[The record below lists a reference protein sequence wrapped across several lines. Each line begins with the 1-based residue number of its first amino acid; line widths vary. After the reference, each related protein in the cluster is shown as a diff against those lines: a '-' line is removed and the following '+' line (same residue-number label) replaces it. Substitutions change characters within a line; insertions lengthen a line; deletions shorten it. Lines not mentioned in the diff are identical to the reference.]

1 MNQYLVVLSIGPVQ
15 SMIAAARRS
24 RDLWSGSWL
33 LSELAKSCA
42 KSLNEQGA
50 NLIFPYVDNAS
61 LLQMNSDFSVGNKL
75 QVVIGANNTDELIR
89 IINQAKKA
97 TQARFLYEA
106 DAAIKQL
113 DHAKDDIRQEV
124 WDTQKTNYLEIQAA
138 WAKIDTS
145 DHDGYKQAIQKASG
159 ALAARKA
166 TRDFVP
172 AATDPYDMTRMLPK
186 SSLDG
191 AYETILNKP
200 HNKLKT
206 KTRTKLSLSD
216 SEQLDCLGTIKR
228 LGFADTV
235 EQFTP
240 FTRVTAHAWIDRLT
254 DDELRDIN
262 TAYAKLV
269 KHGVATNVKGN
280 KGDDNQSIYHKLPFD
295 AQMLYPSRIDAEI
308 LQIERAIDIEGDPD
322 LLQAREALKDLRDST
337 LKNVWQRIGQPY
349 SYGVMLLADGDRM
362 GELLDKATSLDE
374 HQKITK
380 ALSDFAESV
389 ADTMRIYN
397 GHCIYAGGD
406 DVLGFV
412 PLDQAYDCSKRLSD
426 DFNNRLLDVS
436 ASLGVDKSPTL
447 SVGLAVCHI
456 MTPMSVIRDLAN
468 QAEKYAKGD
477 HIKDDISKR
486 RNALSLLLSVRSGT
500 DIQVRY
506 QWDDRPSLE
515 TFQQWIKMYVDKA
528 IPSRVAYDIRD
539 IHLRTDLIARH
550 EPELRKGIRSAE
562 LKRMLEQARTATGEK
577 IATETIEQLQERG
590 TAIGLD
596 KLADELI
603 VARWFAA
610 KTQQE
615 LGKE

>member
-1 MNQYLVVLSIGPVQ
+1 MNQYLVMLSIGPVQ

-42 KSLNEQGA
+42 KSLKQQNA
-50 NLIFPYVDNAS
+50 TLIFPYVDDA
-61 LLQMNSDFSVGNKL
+61 LLLEMNSNFSVGNKL
-75 QVVIGANNTDELIR
+75 QVVIEANTTDELVQ

-97 TQARFLYEA
+97 TQARFLYET
-106 DAAIKQL
+106 DAAMKLL
-113 DHAKDDIRQEV
+113 DHATDDIRQEV
-124 WDTQKTNYLEIQAA
+124 WNAQKDNYLEIQAA

-145 DHDGYKQAIQKASG
+145 ENDGYKHAIQKASS

-166 TRDFVP
+166 TRDFSP
-172 AATDPYDMTRMLPK
+172 AAIDPYDTTRMLPK

-200 HNKLKT
+200 HNKLKAR
-206 KTRTKLSLSD
+206 TRTKLSLSD
-216 SEQLDCLGTIKR
+216 SEQLDCLGAIKR
-228 LGFADTV
+228 LGFDDKA

-240 FTRVTAHAWIDRLT
+240 FTRVTAHAWIK
-254 DDELRDIN
+254 
-262 TAYAKLV
+262 KLV
-269 KHGVATNVKGN
+269 DDGVNLDSIKSIYEELIKLNVATRVRGN
-280 KGDDNQSIYHKLPFD
+280 KGIYKNFAYD
-295 AQMLYPSRIDAEI
+295 AQFLYQYRLDAEI
-308 LQIERAIDIEGDPD
+308 QKWKQVDDAIGDQLK
-322 LLQAREALKDLRDST
+322 LLKQQLLPIWKTYGE
-337 LKNVWQRIGQPY
+337 PY

-362 GELLDKATSLDE
+362 GELLDKATSLQE

-389 ADTMRIYN
+389 SDTMRTYH

-426 DFNNRLLDVS
+426 DFKERLLDIS
-436 ASLGVDKSPTL
+436 KSLGVDKSPTL

-456 MTPMSVIRDLAN
+456 TTPMSVIRDLAN
-468 QAEKYAKGD
+468 QAEKHAKGD

-486 RNALSLLLSVRSGT
+486 RNALSLLLSVRSGN
-500 DIQVRY
+500 DVHVRY
-506 QWDDRPSLE
+506 QWDDTASLE
-515 TFQQWIKMYVDKA
+515 AFQKWIKMYVNKD
-528 IPSRVAYDIRD
+528 IPSRVAYDIRE
-539 IHLRTDLIARH
+539 IHLRTYLIASDKNQNT
-550 EPELRKGIRSAE
+550 LRQGIRAAE
-562 LKRMLEQARTATGEK
+562 LKRMLKQARTAKGNA
-577 IATETIEQLQERG
+577 IDAETIQQLKYRG
-590 TAIGLD
+590 VDIGFD

>member
-1 MNQYLVVLSIGPVQ
+1 MNQYLVMLSIGPVQ

-42 KSLNEQGA
+42 KSLKEQGA

-75 QVVIGANNTDELIR
+75 QVIIEANNTDELIQ

-97 TQARFLYEA
+97 TQARFLHEV
-106 DAAIKQL
+106 DASFTQL
-113 DHAKDDIRQEV
+113 SHATDDIRQDV
-124 WDTQKTNYLEIQAA
+124 WNAQKNNYLEIQSA

-145 DHDGYKQAIQKASG
+145 KNDGYKHAIQKASS

-166 TRDFVP
+166 TRDFSP
-172 AATDPYDMTRMLPK
+172 AATDPYDATRMLPK

-206 KTRTKLSLSD
+206 KTQTKLSLSD
-216 SEQLDCLGTIKR
+216 SEQLDCLGAIKR
-228 LGFADTV
+228 LGFDDKA

-240 FTRVTAHAWIDRLT
+240 FTRVTAHAWIEQLVADG
-254 DDELRDIN
+254 IN
-262 TAYAKLV
+262 LDPIKSIYDALIQLE
-269 KHGVATNVKGN
+269 VATRVRGN
-280 KGDDNQSIYHKLPFD
+280 KGIYADFAYD
-295 AQMLYPSRIDAEI
+295 SQFLYPYRLDA
-308 LQIERAIDIEGDPD
+308 AIKEWNQVDDAIGDQLK
-322 LLQAREALKDLRDST
+322 LLKQQLLPIWKQYGE
-337 LKNVWQRIGQPY
+337 PY

-389 ADTMRIYN
+389 ADTMRVYS

-412 PLDQAYDCSKRLSD
+412 PLDRAYDCSKRLSD
-426 DFNNRLLDVS
+426 DFRDRLLDVS
-436 ASLGVDKSPTL
+436 KSLGVDQSPTL

-456 MTPMSVIRDLAN
+456 TTPMSVIRDLAN
-468 QAEKYAKGD
+468 QAEKHAKGD

-486 RNALSLLLSVRSGT
+486 RNALSLLLSVRSGN
-500 DIQVRY
+500 DVHVRY
-506 QWDDRPSLE
+506 QWDDKTGLAA
-515 TFQQWIKMYVDKA
+515 FQKWILMYVNKD

-539 IHLRTDLIARH
+539 IHLTTYLIAKDQAD
-550 EPELRKGIRSAE
+550 LRKGILAAE
-562 LKRMLEQARTATGEK
+562 LKRMLTQARTTTGN
-577 IATETIEQLQERG
+577 AVDAETIQQLKYRG
-590 TAIGLD
+590 VDIGLD

>member
-1 MNQYLVVLSIGPVQ
+1 MNQYLVMLSIGPVQ

-42 KSLNEQGA
+42 KSLKEQGA

-75 QVVIGANNTDELIR
+75 QVIIEANNTDELIQ

-97 TQARFLYEA
+97 TQARFLHEV
-106 DAAIKQL
+106 DASFKQL
-113 DHAKDDIRQEV
+113 SHATDDIRQDV
-124 WDTQKTNYLEIQAA
+124 WNAQKNNYLEIQSA

-145 DHDGYKQAIQKASG
+145 KNDGYKHAIQKASS

-166 TRDFVP
+166 TRDFSP
-172 AATDPYDMTRMLPK
+172 AATDPYDATRMLPK

-206 KTRTKLSLSD
+206 KTQTKLSLSD
-216 SEQLDCLGTIKR
+216 SEQLDCLGAIKR
-228 LGFADTV
+228 LGFDDKA

-240 FTRVTAHAWIDRLT
+240 FTRVTAHAWI
-254 DDELRDIN
+254 E
-262 TAYAKLV
+262 KLV
-269 KHGVATNVKGN
+269 ADGINLDPIKSIYDALIQLEVATRVRGN
-280 KGDDNQSIYHKLPFD
+280 KGIYADFAYDSQFLYSYRLDAAIKEWNQVDDAIGDQLELLKQQLLPIWK
-295 AQMLYPSRIDAEI
+295 QYGE
-308 LQIERAIDIEGDPD
+308 
-322 LLQAREALKDLRDST
+322 
-337 LKNVWQRIGQPY
+337 PY

-389 ADTMRIYN
+389 ADTMRVYS

-412 PLDQAYDCSKRLSD
+412 PLDRAYDCSKRLSD
-426 DFNNRLLDVS
+426 DFRDRLLDVS
-436 ASLGVDKSPTL
+436 KSLGVDQSPTL

-456 MTPMSVIRDLAN
+456 TTPMSVIRDLAN
-468 QAEKYAKGD
+468 QAEKHAKGD

-486 RNALSLLLSVRSGT
+486 RNALSLLLSVRSGN
-500 DIQVRY
+500 DVHVRY
-506 QWDDRPSLE
+506 QWDDKTGLAA
-515 TFQQWIKMYVDKA
+515 FQKWILMYVNKD

-539 IHLRTDLIARH
+539 IHLTTYLIAKDQAD
-550 EPELRKGIRSAE
+550 LRKGILAAE
-562 LKRMLEQARTATGEK
+562 LKRMLTQARTTTGN
-577 IATETIEQLQERG
+577 AVDAETIQQLKYRG
-590 TAIGLD
+590 VDIGLD

>member
-1 MNQYLVVLSIGPVQ
+1 MNQYLVMLSIGPVQ

-42 KSLNEQGA
+42 KSLKEQNA
-50 NLIFPYVDNAS
+50 TLIFPYVENPS
-61 LLQMNSDFSVGNKL
+61 LLDMNSEFSVGNKL
-75 QVVIGANNTDELIR
+75 QVVIAANSTDELIR
-89 IINQAKKA
+89 IINQAKQA

-113 DHAKDDIRQEV
+113 DHAKDDVRQEV
-124 WDTQKTNYLEIQAA
+124 WDAQKTNYLEIQAA

-145 DHDGYKQAIQKASG
+145 NNDGYKHAIQKASS

-166 TRDFVP
+166 TRDFPP
-172 AATDPYDMTRMLPK
+172 AATDPYDATCMLPK

-191 AYETILNKP
+191 AYETILNKS

-206 KTRTKLSLSD
+206 KTRTKLSLVD

-228 LGFADTV
+228 LGFDDTV

-308 LQIERAIDIEGDPD
+308 LQIERAIDIEGDQD

-362 GELLDKATSLDE
+362 GELLDKATSLQE

-389 ADTMRIYN
+389 PDTMRAYS

-412 PLDQAYDCSKRLSD
+412 PLDQAYNCSKRLSD
-426 DFNNRLLDVS
+426 DFKARLLDVS
-436 ASLGVDKSPTL
+436 NDLSVDKSPTL

-456 MTPMSVIRDLAN
+456 MSPMSVIRDLAN
-468 QAEKYAKGD
+468 QAEKHAKGD

-486 RNALSLLLSVRSGT
+486 RNALSLLLSVRSGN
-500 DIQVRY
+500 DVHVRY
-506 QWDDRPSLE
+506 QWDDNTSLE
-515 TFQQWIKMYVDKA
+515 AFQKWIKMYVNKD

-539 IHLRTDLIARH
+539 IHLSTYLIAKDQDD
-550 EPELRKGIRSAE
+550 LRQGIRSAE
-562 LKRMLEQARTATGEK
+562 LKRMLKQARTATGNN
-577 IATETIEQLQERG
+577 IDGETIQQLKYRG
-590 TAIGLD
+590 VDIGLD

>member
-1 MNQYLVVLSIGPVQ
+1 MNQYLVMLSIGPVQ

-42 KSLNEQGA
+42 KSLKEQDA
-50 NLIFPYVDNAS
+50 TLIFPYVENPS
-61 LLQMNSDFSVGNKL
+61 LLDMNSEFSVGNKL
-75 QVVIGANNTDELIR
+75 QVVIEANSTDELIR

-113 DHAKDDIRQEV
+113 DHATDDIRQEV
-124 WDTQKTNYLEIQAA
+124 WDAQKTNYLEIQAA

-145 DHDGYKQAIQKASG
+145 DNDSYKQAIQKASS

-166 TRDFVP
+166 TRDFPP
-172 AATDPYDMTRMLPK
+172 AATDPYDATRMLPK

-216 SEQLDCLGTIKR
+216 SEQLDCLGAIKR
-228 LGFADTV
+228 LGFDDKA

-240 FTRVTAHAWIDRLT
+240 FTRVTAHAWI
-254 DDELRDIN
+254 E
-262 TAYAKLV
+262 KLV
-269 KHGVATNVKGN
+269 ADGINLDPIKSIYNALIQLEVATRVKGN
-280 KGDDNQSIYHKLPFD
+280 KGIYADFAYD
-295 AQMLYPSRIDAEI
+295 AQFLYPYRLDA
-308 LQIERAIDIEGDPD
+308 AIKEWNQVDDAIGDQLK
-322 LLQAREALKDLRDST
+322 LLKQQLLPIWKQYGE
-337 LKNVWQRIGQPY
+337 PY

-362 GELLDKATSLDE
+362 GELLDKAISLDE

-389 ADTMRIYN
+389 ADTMRAYS

-412 PLDQAYDCSKRLSD
+412 PLDRAYDCSKRLSD
-426 DFNNRLLDVS
+426 DFKDRLLDVS
-436 ASLGVDKSPTL
+436 KSLGVDKSPTL

-456 MTPMSVIRDLAN
+456 TTPMSVIRDLAN
-468 QAEKYAKGD
+468 QAEKHAKGD
-477 HIKDDISKR
+477 HIKDDISHR
-486 RNALSLLLSVRSGT
+486 RNALSLLLSVRSGN
-500 DIQVRY
+500 DVHVRY
-506 QWDDRPSLE
+506 QWNDE
-515 TFQQWIKMYVDKA
+515 TGLAAFQKWILMYVNKD

-539 IHLRTDLIARH
+539 IHLTTYLIAKDQAD
-550 EPELRKGIRSAE
+550 LRKGIRAAE
-562 LKRMLEQARTATGEK
+562 LKRMLTQARTTTGNA
-577 IATETIEQLQERG
+577 IDAETIQQLKYRG
-590 TAIGLD
+590 VDIGLD

>member
-1 MNQYLVVLSIGPVQ
+1 MNQYLVMLSIGPVQ

-50 NLIFPYVDNAS
+50 NLVFPYVDNAS

-75 QVVIGANNTDELIR
+75 QVVIEANNTDELVQ

-97 TQARFLYEA
+97 TQARFLHEV
-106 DAAIKQL
+106 DASFKQL
-113 DHAKDDIRQEV
+113 NHAKDDIRQEV

-145 DHDGYKQAIQKASG
+145 DHDGYKQAIQKASN

-172 AATDPYDMTRMLPK
+172 AATNPYDMTRMLPK

-200 HNKLKT
+200 QNKLKPT
-206 KTRTKLSLSD
+206 TRTKLSLSD
-216 SEQLDCLGTIKR
+216 SEQLDCLGAIKR
-228 LGFADTV
+228 LGFDDKA

-240 FTRVTAHAWIDRLT
+240 FTRVTAHAWIEKLVT
-254 DDELRDIN
+254 DGIDLNPIKIIYDELIQ
-262 TAYAKLV
+262 L
-269 KHGVATNVKGN
+269 GVATRVKGN
-280 KGDDNQSIYHKLPFD
+280 KGIYADFAYD
-295 AQMLYPSRIDAEI
+295 AQLLYPYRIDA
-308 LQIERAIDIEGDPD
+308 AIQEWKQVDDAIGDQLK
-322 LLQAREALKDLRDST
+322 LLKQQLLPLWKEH
-337 LKNVWQRIGQPY
+337 GEPY

-362 GELLDKATSLDE
+362 GELLDKATNLVE

-426 DFNNRLLDVS
+426 DFNHRLLDIS
-436 ASLGVDKSPTL
+436 SSLGVDKPPTL

-515 TFQQWIKMYVDKA
+515 TFQQWISMYVNKD

-550 EPELRKGIRSAE
+550 EPKLRQGIRAAE
-562 LKRMLEQARTATGEK
+562 IKRMLDQARTATGEK
-577 IATETIEQLQERG
+577 IATEIIEQLQERG

>member
-1 MNQYLVVLSIGPVQ
+1 MNQYLVMLSIGPVQ

-42 KSLNEQGA
+42 KSLKEQGA
-50 NLIFPYVDNAS
+50 NLIFPYVDNPS

-75 QVVIGANNTDELIR
+75 QVIIEANNTDELIQ

-97 TQARFLYEA
+97 TQARFLHEV
-106 DAAIKQL
+106 DASFKQL
-113 DHAKDDIRQEV
+113 SHATDDIRQDV
-124 WDTQKTNYLEIQAA
+124 WNAQKNNYLEIQSA

-145 DHDGYKQAIQKASG
+145 KNDGYKHAIQKASS

-166 TRDFVP
+166 TRDFSP
-172 AATDPYDMTRMLPK
+172 AATDPYDATRMLPK

-191 AYETILNKP
+191 AYETILNKS
-200 HNKLKT
+200 HSKLRT
-206 KTRTKLSLSD
+206 KTQTKLSLSD
-216 SEQLDCLGTIKR
+216 SEQLDCLGAIKR
-228 LGFADTV
+228 LGFDDKA

-240 FTRVTAHAWIDRLT
+240 FTRVTAHAWI
-254 DDELRDIN
+254 E
-262 TAYAKLV
+262 KLV
-269 KHGVATNVKGN
+269 ADGINLDPIKSIYDALIQLEVATRVRGN
-280 KGDDNQSIYHKLPFD
+280 KGIYAEFAYD
-295 AQMLYPSRIDAEI
+295 SQFLYPYRLDA
-308 LQIERAIDIEGDPD
+308 AIKEWNQVDDAIGDQLK
-322 LLQAREALKDLRDST
+322 LLKQQLLPIWKQYGE
-337 LKNVWQRIGQPY
+337 PY

-389 ADTMRIYN
+389 ADTMRVYS

-412 PLDQAYDCSKRLSD
+412 PLDRAYDCSKRLSD
-426 DFNNRLLDVS
+426 DFRDRLLDVS
-436 ASLGVDKSPTL
+436 KSLGVDQSPTL

-456 MTPMSVIRDLAN
+456 TTPMSVIRDLAN
-468 QAEKYAKGD
+468 QAEKHAKGD

-486 RNALSLLLSVRSGT
+486 RNALSLLLSVRSGN
-500 DIQVRY
+500 DVHVRY
-506 QWDDRPSLE
+506 QWDDKTGLAA
-515 TFQQWIKMYVDKA
+515 FQKWILMYVNKD

-539 IHLRTDLIARH
+539 IHLTTYLIAKDQDD
-550 EPELRKGIRSAE
+550 LRKGIRAAE
-562 LKRMLEQARTATGEK
+562 LKRMLTQARTTTGN
-577 IATETIEQLQERG
+577 AVDAETIQQLKYRG
-590 TAIGLD
+590 VDIGLD

>member
-1 MNQYLVVLSIGPVQ
+1 MNQYLVMLSIGPVQ

-42 KSLNEQGA
+42 KSLKEQGA

-75 QVVIGANNTDELIR
+75 QVIIEANNTDELIQ

-97 TQARFLYEA
+97 TQARFLHEV
-106 DAAIKQL
+106 DASFKHL
-113 DHAKDDIRQEV
+113 NHATDDIRQDV
-124 WDTQKTNYLEIQAA
+124 WNAQKNNYLEIQSA

-145 DHDGYKQAIQKASG
+145 KNDGYKHAIQQASSS
-159 ALAARKA
+159 LAARKA
-166 TRDFVP
+166 TRDFSP
-172 AATDPYDMTRMLPK
+172 AATDPYDATRMLPK

-191 AYETILNKP
+191 AYETILNKS
-200 HNKLKT
+200 HTKLKT
-206 KTRTKLSLSD
+206 KTQTKLSLSD
-216 SEQLDCLGTIKR
+216 SEQLDCLGAIKR
-228 LGFADTV
+228 LGFDDKA

-240 FTRVTAHAWIDRLT
+240 FTRVTAHAWI
-254 DDELRDIN
+254 E
-262 TAYAKLV
+262 KLV
-269 KHGVATNVKGN
+269 ADGINLDPIKSIYNALIQLEVATRVKGN
-280 KGDDNQSIYHKLPFD
+280 KGIYADFAYD
-295 AQMLYPSRIDAEI
+295 AQFLYPYRLDA
-308 LQIERAIDIEGDPD
+308 AIKEWNQVDDAIGDQLK
-322 LLQAREALKDLRDST
+322 LLKQQLLPIWKQYGE
-337 LKNVWQRIGQPY
+337 PY

-362 GELLDKATSLDE
+362 GELLDKAISLDE

-389 ADTMRIYN
+389 ADTMRAYS

-412 PLDQAYDCSKRLSD
+412 PLDRAYDCSKRLSD
-426 DFNNRLLDVS
+426 DFKDRLLDVS
-436 ASLGVDKSPTL
+436 KSLGVDKSPTL

-456 MTPMSVIRDLAN
+456 TTPMSVIRDLAN
-468 QAEKYAKGD
+468 QAEKHAKGD
-477 HIKDDISKR
+477 HIKDDISHR
-486 RNALSLLLSVRSGT
+486 RNALSLLLSVRSGN
-500 DIQVRY
+500 DVHVRY
-506 QWDDRPSLE
+506 QWDDE
-515 TFQQWIKMYVDKA
+515 TGLAAFQKWILMYVNKD

-539 IHLRTDLIARH
+539 IHLTTYLIAKDQAD
-550 EPELRKGIRSAE
+550 LRKGIRAAE
-562 LKRMLEQARTATGEK
+562 LKRMLTQARTTTGNA
-577 IATETIEQLQERG
+577 IDAETIQQLKYRG
-590 TAIGLD
+590 VDIGLD

>member
-1 MNQYLVVLSIGPVQ
+1 MNQYLVMLSIGPVQ

-42 KSLNEQGA
+42 KSLKEQGA
-50 NLIFPYVDNAS
+50 TLIFPYVTDDA
-61 LLQMNSDFSVGNKL
+61 LLNINSDFSVGNKL
-75 QVVIGANNTDELIR
+75 QVIIKAHNTDGVIK
-89 IINQAKKA
+89 IIDNAKQA
-97 TQARFLYEA
+97 TQARFIHEA
-106 DAAIKQL
+106 EASLRQL
-113 DHAKDDIRQEV
+113 NHVADDIRQDIWEA
-124 WDTQKTNYLEIQAA
+124 QKTSYLEIQSA

-145 DHDGYKQAIQKASG
+145 QDNGYKLAIGKAAS

-166 TRDFVP
+166 TRDFCA
-172 AATDPYDMTRMLPK
+172 AATDPYDPTRMLPK

-191 AYETILNKP
+191 AYETVINKS
-200 HNKLKT
+200 HNKLKSQ
-206 KTRTKLSLSD
+206 TRRKLSLSD
-216 SEQLDCLGTIKR
+216 SEQLDCLGVIKR
-228 LGFADTV
+228 LGFDDKV

-240 FTRVTAHAWIDRLT
+240 FTRVTADAWIQEHLCQHENYEQVKGIYN
-254 DDELRDIN
+254 ELVALD
-262 TAYAKLV
+262 
-269 KHGVATNVKGN
+269 VATRVKGN
-280 KGDDNQSIYHKLPFD
+280 KGIYANFAYD
-295 AQMLYPSRIDAEI
+295 AQLLYPYRLDA
-308 LQIERAIDIEGDPD
+308 AIQEWKQVNDAICDQLK
-322 LLQAREALKDLRDST
+322 LLKQQLIPIWRSHGE
-337 LKNVWQRIGQPY
+337 PY

-374 HQKITK
+374 HQQITK

-389 ADTMRIYN
+389 ADTMRRHR

-412 PLDQAYDCSKRLSD
+412 PLDQAYDCSKRLSEG
-426 DFNNRLLDVS
+426 FKNRLSNVS
-436 ASLGVDKSPTL
+436 KSLGVEQPPTL

-486 RNALSLLLSVRSGT
+486 RNALSLLLSVRSGN
-500 DIQVRY
+500 DVQIRY
-506 QWDDRPSLE
+506 QWNDTEGLAN
-515 TFQQWIKMYVDKA
+515 FQVWINMYINKD
-528 IPSRVAYDIRD
+528 IPSRVAYDIRE
-539 IHLRTDLIARH
+539 IHLRTNLIARH
-550 EPELRKGIRSAE
+550 ETDLRKGIRAAE
-562 LKRMLEQARTATGEK
+562 LKRMLTQARTTTGNK
-577 IATETIEQLQERG
+577 IETETIKQLQLRG
-590 TAIGLD
+590 DDIGLD

-610 KTQQE
+610 KTQQD

>member
-1 MNQYLVVLSIGPVQ
+1 MNQYLVMLSIGPVQ

-75 QVVIGANNTDELIR
+75 QVVIEANNTDELVQ

-97 TQARFLYEA
+97 TQARFLHEA
-106 DAAIKQL
+106 EASFKQL
-113 DHAKDDIRQEV
+113 NHAKDDIRQEV
-124 WDTQKTNYLEIQAA
+124 WDTQKTNYLEIQSA
-138 WAKIDTS
+138 WAKINTS
-145 DHDGYKQAIQKASG
+145 DHDGYKQAIQQASS

-200 HNKLKT
+200 QNKLKPT
-206 KTRTKLSLSD
+206 TRNKLSLSD
-216 SEQLDCLGTIKR
+216 SEQLDCLGAIKR
-228 LGFADTV
+228 LGFDDKA

-240 FTRVTAHAWIDRLT
+240 FTRVTAHAWIEKLVT
-254 DDELRDIN
+254 DGIDLNPIKIIYDELIQ
-262 TAYAKLV
+262 L
-269 KHGVATNVKGN
+269 GVATRVKGN
-280 KGDDNQSIYHKLPFD
+280 KGIYADFAYD
-295 AQMLYPSRIDAEI
+295 AQLLYPYRLDA
-308 LQIERAIDIEGDPD
+308 AIQEWKGVDDAIGGQLK
-322 LLQAREALKDLRDST
+322 LLKQQLLPIWKEH
-337 LKNVWQRIGQPY
+337 GEPY

-362 GELLDKATSLDE
+362 GELLDKATTIKE

-412 PLDQAYDCSKRLSD
+412 PLDQAYNCSKRLSD

-436 ASLGVDKSPTL
+436 ASLGVDKFPTL

-539 IHLRTDLIARH
+539 IHLRTDLIAKH
-550 EPELRKGIRSAE
+550 EPKLRQGIRSAE
-562 LKRMLEQARTATGEK
+562 LKRMLEQARTATGEA
-577 IATETIEQLQERG
+577 IALETIEQLQERG

>member
-1 MNQYLVVLSIGPVQ
+1 MNQYLVMLSIGPVQ

-42 KSLNEQGA
+42 KSLKEQGA

-75 QVVIGANNTDELIR
+75 QVIIEANNTDELIQ

-97 TQARFLYEA
+97 TEARFLHEV
-106 DAAIKQL
+106 DASFKQL
-113 DHAKDDIRQEV
+113 NHATDDIRQDV
-124 WDTQKTNYLEIQAA
+124 WNAQKNNYLEIQSA

-145 DHDGYKQAIQKASG
+145 KNDGYKHAIQQASSS
-159 ALAARKA
+159 LAARKA
-166 TRDFVP
+166 TRDFSP
-172 AATDPYDMTRMLPK
+172 AATDPYDATRMLPK

-191 AYETILNKP
+191 AYETILNKS
-200 HNKLKT
+200 HTKLKT
-206 KTRTKLSLSD
+206 KTQTKLSLSD
-216 SEQLDCLGTIKR
+216 SEQLDCLGAIKR
-228 LGFADTV
+228 LGFDDKA

-240 FTRVTAHAWIDRLT
+240 FTRVTAHAWI
-254 DDELRDIN
+254 E
-262 TAYAKLV
+262 KLV
-269 KHGVATNVKGN
+269 ADGINLDPIKSIYDALIQLEVATRVKGN
-280 KGDDNQSIYHKLPFD
+280 KGIYGDFAYD
-295 AQMLYPSRIDAEI
+295 AQFLYPYRLDA
-308 LQIERAIDIEGDPD
+308 AIKEWNQVDDAIGDQLK
-322 LLQAREALKDLRDST
+322 LLKQQLLPIWKQYGE
-337 LKNVWQRIGQPY
+337 PY

-389 ADTMRIYN
+389 ADTMRAYS

-412 PLDQAYDCSKRLSD
+412 PLDRAYDCSKRLSD
-426 DFNNRLLDVS
+426 DFKDRLLDVS
-436 ASLGVDKSPTL
+436 KGLGVDKSPTL

-456 MTPMSVIRDLAN
+456 TTPMSVIRDLAN
-468 QAEKYAKGD
+468 QAEKHAKGD
-477 HIKDDISKR
+477 HIKDHIGQR
-486 RNALSLLLSVRSGT
+486 RNALSLLLSVRSGN
-500 DIQVRY
+500 DVHVRY
-506 QWDDRPSLE
+506 QWDDE
-515 TFQQWIKMYVDKA
+515 TGLAAFQKWILMYVNKD

-539 IHLRTDLIARH
+539 IHLTTYLIAKDQAD
-550 EPELRKGIRSAE
+550 LRKGIRAAE
-562 LKRMLEQARTATGEK
+562 LKRMLTQARTTTGNA
-577 IATETIEQLQERG
+577 IDAETIQQLKYRG
-590 TAIGLD
+590 VDIGLD

>member
-1 MNQYLVVLSIGPVQ
+1 MNQYLVMLSIGPVQ

-42 KSLNEQGA
+42 KSLKEQDA
-50 NLIFPYVDNAS
+50 TLIFPYVENPS
-61 LLQMNSDFSVGNKL
+61 LLEMNSEFSVGNKL
-75 QVVIGANNTDELIR
+75 QVVIEANSTDELIR

-113 DHAKDDIRQEV
+113 DHATDDIRQKV
-124 WDTQKTNYLEIQAA
+124 WDAQKTNYLEIQAA

-145 DHDGYKQAIQKASG
+145 NNDGYKQAIQKASS

-166 TRDFVP
+166 TRDFPP
-172 AATDPYDMTRMLPK
+172 AATDPYDATRMLPK

-228 LGFADTV
+228 LGFADIV

-240 FTRVTAHAWIDRLT
+240 FTRITADAWI
-254 DDELRDIN
+254 E
-262 TAYAKLV
+262 KLV
-269 KHGVATNVKGN
+269 EEDIDLNTVKSIYEKLIELKVATRVKGN
-280 KGDDNQSIYHKLPFD
+280 KGIYADFAYD
-295 AQMLYPSRIDAEI
+295 AQLLYPYRLDA
-308 LQIERAIDIEGDPD
+308 AIQEWKQVDDAIGDQLK
-322 LLQAREALKDLRDST
+322 LLKQQLLPLWREY
-337 LKNVWQRIGQPY
+337 GQPY

-362 GELLDKATSLDE
+362 GELLDKATSLQE

-389 ADTMRIYN
+389 PDTMRAYS

-426 DFNNRLLDVS
+426 DFKARLLDVS
-436 ASLGVDKSPTL
+436 NDLGVDKSPTL

-468 QAEKYAKGD
+468 QAEKHAKGD

-486 RNALSLLLSVRSGT
+486 RNALSLLLSVRSGN
-500 DIQVRY
+500 DVHVRY
-506 QWDDRPSLE
+506 QWDDNTSLE
-515 TFQQWIKMYVDKA
+515 AFQKWIKMYVNKD

-539 IHLRTDLIARH
+539 IHLSTYLIAKDQGN
-550 EPELRKGIRSAE
+550 LRQGIRSAE
-562 LKRMLEQARTATGEK
+562 LKRMLKQARTATGNH
-577 IATETIEQLQERG
+577 IDGETIQQLKYRG
-590 TAIGLD
+590 VDIGLD

>member
-1 MNQYLVVLSIGPVQ
+1 MNQYLVMLSIGPVQ

-75 QVVIGANNTDELIR
+75 QVVIEANNTDELVQ

-97 TQARFLYEA
+97 TQARFLHEA
-106 DAAIKQL
+106 EASFKQL
-113 DHAKDDIRQEV
+113 NHAKDDIRQEV

-138 WAKIDTS
+138 WAKINTS
-145 DHDGYKQAIQKASG
+145 DHDGYKQAIQKASST
-159 ALAARKA
+159 LAARKA
-166 TRDFVP
+166 TRDFAP
-172 AATDPYDMTRMLPK
+172 AAIDPYDTTRMLPK

-200 HNKLKT
+200 QNKLKPT
-206 KTRTKLSLSD
+206 TRTKLSLSD
-216 SEQLDCLGTIKR
+216 SEQLDCLGAIKR
-228 LGFADTV
+228 LGFDDKA

-240 FTRVTAHAWIDRLT
+240 FTRVTAHAWIEKLVT
-254 DDELRDIN
+254 DGIDLNPIKIIYDELIQ
-262 TAYAKLV
+262 L
-269 KHGVATNVKGN
+269 GVATRVKGN
-280 KGDDNQSIYHKLPFD
+280 KGIYADFAYD
-295 AQMLYPSRIDAEI
+295 AQLLYPYRLDA
-308 LQIERAIDIEGDPD
+308 AIQEWKGVDDAIGDQLK
-322 LLQAREALKDLRDST
+322 LLKQQLLPIWKEH
-337 LKNVWQRIGQPY
+337 GEPY

-362 GELLDKATSLDE
+362 GELLDKATTIKE

-515 TFQQWIKMYVDKA
+515 TFQQWIKMYIDKA

-539 IHLRTDLIARH
+539 IHLRTDLIAKH
-550 EPELRKGIRSAE
+550 EPKLRQGIRSAE
-562 LKRMLEQARTATGEK
+562 LKRMLEQARTATGEA
-577 IATETIEQLQERG
+577 IALETIEQLQERG

>member
-33 LSELAKSCA
+33 LSELAKACA
-42 KSLNEQGA
+42 KSLKEQGA
-50 NLIFPYVDNAS
+50 TLIFPYVEDAA
-61 LLQMNSDFSVGNKL
+61 LLKMNSEFSVGNKI
-75 QVVIGANNTDELIR
+75 QVVVEANNTDELVQ

-97 TQARFLYEA
+97 TQARFLHEA
-106 DAAIKQL
+106 DASLEQL
-113 DHAKDDIRQEV
+113 RHATDDIRQEI
-124 WDTQKTNYLEIQAA
+124 WDTQKASYLEMQSA

-145 DHDGYKQAIQKASG
+145 DHDGYKQAIKKASS

-172 AATDPYDMTRMLPK
+172 AATNPYDMTRMLPK

-200 HNKLKT
+200 RHKLKPT
-206 KTRTKLSLSD
+206 TRNKLSLSD
-216 SEQLDCLGTIKR
+216 SEQLDCLGAIKR
-228 LGFADTV
+228 LGFDDKA

-240 FTRVTAHAWIDRLT
+240 FTRVTAHAWIEKLVT
-254 DDELRDIN
+254 DGTDLNPIKIIYDELIR
-262 TAYAKLV
+262 L
-269 KHGVATNVKGN
+269 GVATRVKGN
-280 KGDDNQSIYHKLPFD
+280 KGIYADFAYD
-295 AQMLYPSRIDAEI
+295 AQLLYPYRLDA
-308 LQIERAIDIEGDPD
+308 AIQEWKGVDDAIGDQLK
-322 LLQAREALKDLRDST
+322 LLKEQLLPIWNDK
-337 LKNVWQRIGQPY
+337 KHGQPY

-362 GELLDKATSLDE
+362 GELLDKATTMTE
-374 HQKITK
+374 HQDITT
-380 ALSDFAESV
+380 ALSHFAESV
-389 ADTMRIYN
+389 ADTMRAYH

-412 PLDQAYDCSKRLSD
+412 PLDQAYDCSKRLSE
-426 DFNNRLLDVS
+426 DFNNRLLNVS
-436 ASLGVDKSPTL
+436 QHLGVDKPPTL

-456 MTPMSVIRDLAN
+456 MTPMSIIRELAG

-506 QWDDRPSLE
+506 QWDDKPSLD
-515 TFQQWIKMYVDKA
+515 TFQQWISMYINKV

-539 IHLRTDLIARH
+539 IHLRTDLIARD
-550 EPELRKGIRSAE
+550 EPELRQGIRSAE
-562 LKRMLEQARTATGEK
+562 LKRMLKQARTAKGEK
-577 IATETIEQLQERG
+577 IDPNTIEQLQARG
-590 TAIGLD
+590 TVIGLN

>member
-1 MNQYLVVLSIGPVQ
+1 MNQYLVMLSIGPVQ

-75 QVVIGANNTDELIR
+75 QVVIEANNTDELVQ

-97 TQARFLYEA
+97 TQARFLHEA
-106 DAAIKQL
+106 EASFKQL
-113 DHAKDDIRQEV
+113 NHAKDDIRQEV
-124 WDTQKTNYLEIQAA
+124 WDTQKTNYLEIQSA
-138 WAKIDTS
+138 WAKINTS
-145 DHDGYKQAIQKASG
+145 DHDGYKQAIQQASS

-200 HNKLKT
+200 QNKLKPT
-206 KTRTKLSLSD
+206 TRTKLSLSD
-216 SEQLDCLGTIKR
+216 SEQLDCLGAIKR
-228 LGFADTV
+228 LGFDDKA

-240 FTRVTAHAWIDRLT
+240 FTRVTAHAWIEKLVT
-254 DDELRDIN
+254 DGIDLNPIKIIYDELIQ
-262 TAYAKLV
+262 L
-269 KHGVATNVKGN
+269 GVATRVKGN
-280 KGDDNQSIYHKLPFD
+280 KGIYADFAYD
-295 AQMLYPSRIDAEI
+295 AQLLYPYRLDA
-308 LQIERAIDIEGDPD
+308 AIQEWKGVDDAIGDQLK
-322 LLQAREALKDLRDST
+322 LLKQQLLPIWKEH
-337 LKNVWQRIGQPY
+337 GEPY

-362 GELLDKATSLDE
+362 GELLDKATTIKE

-539 IHLRTDLIARH
+539 IHLRTDLIAKH
-550 EPELRKGIRSAE
+550 EPELRQGIRSAE
-562 LKRMLEQARTATGEK
+562 LKRMLEQARTATGEA
-577 IATETIEQLQERG
+577 IALETIEQLQERG

>member
-1 MNQYLVVLSIGPVQ
+1 MNQYLVMLSIGPVQ

-42 KSLNEQGA
+42 KSLKEQDA
-50 NLIFPYVDNAS
+50 TLIFPYVENPS
-61 LLQMNSDFSVGNKL
+61 LLEMNSEFSVGNKL
-75 QVVIGANNTDELIR
+75 QVVIEANSTDELVQ

-97 TQARFLYEA
+97 TQARFLHEA
-106 DAAIKQL
+106 DAALKQL
-113 DHAKDDIRQEV
+113 DHARDDIRQDV
-124 WDTQKTNYLEIQAA
+124 WDTQKNNYLEIQAA

-145 DHDGYKQAIQKASG
+145 DNDGYKHAIQKASS

-166 TRDFVP
+166 TRDFP
-172 AATDPYDMTRMLPK
+172 SAATDPYDATRMLPK

-191 AYETILNKP
+191 AYETILNKS
-200 HNKLKT
+200 HNKLRT

-228 LGFADTV
+228 LGFADIV

-240 FTRVTAHAWIDRLT
+240 FTRITADAWI
-254 DDELRDIN
+254 E
-262 TAYAKLV
+262 KLV
-269 KHGVATNVKGN
+269 EEDIDLSTVKSIYEKLIELKVATRVKGN
-280 KGDDNQSIYHKLPFD
+280 KGIYADFAYD
-295 AQMLYPSRIDAEI
+295 AQLLYPYRLDA
-308 LQIERAIDIEGDPD
+308 AIQEWKQVDDAIGDQLK
-322 LLQAREALKDLRDST
+322 LLKQQLLP
-337 LKNVWQRIGQPY
+337 VWKEYGEPY

-362 GELLDKATSLDE
+362 GELLDKATSLQE

-389 ADTMRIYN
+389 PDTMRAYS

-426 DFNNRLLDVS
+426 DFKARLLDVS
-436 ASLGVDKSPTL
+436 KSLGVDKSPTL

-468 QAEKYAKGD
+468 QAEKHAKGD

-486 RNALSLLLSVRSGT
+486 RNALSLLLSVRSGN
-500 DIQVRY
+500 DVHVRY
-506 QWDDRPSLE
+506 QWDDAASLE
-515 TFQQWIKMYVDKA
+515 AFQKWIKMYVNKD

-539 IHLRTDLIARH
+539 IHLSTYLIAKDQDD
-550 EPELRKGIRSAE
+550 LRQGIRSAE
-562 LKRMLEQARTATGEK
+562 LKRMLKQARTATGNNIEG
-577 IATETIEQLQERG
+577 ETIKQLKYRG
-590 TAIGLD
+590 VDIGLD

>member
-1 MNQYLVVLSIGPVQ
+1 MNQYLVMLSIGPVQ

-42 KSLNEQGA
+42 KSLKEQDA
-50 NLIFPYVDNAS
+50 TLIFPYVENPS
-61 LLQMNSDFSVGNKL
+61 LLDMNSEFSVGNKL
-75 QVVIGANNTDELIR
+75 QVVIEANSTDELIR

-113 DHAKDDIRQEV
+113 DHATDDIRQEV
-124 WDTQKTNYLEIQAA
+124 WDAQKTNYLEIHAA

-145 DHDGYKQAIQKASG
+145 NNDGYKHAIQKASS

-166 TRDFVP
+166 TRDFPP
-172 AATDPYDMTRMLPK
+172 AATDPYDATCMLPK

-191 AYETILNKP
+191 AYETILNKS

-206 KTRTKLSLSD
+206 KTRTKLSLVD

-228 LGFADTV
+228 LGFDDTV

-240 FTRVTAHAWIDRLT
+240 FTRITADAWI
-254 DDELRDIN
+254 E
-262 TAYAKLV
+262 KLV
-269 KHGVATNVKGN
+269 EEDIDLNTVKSIYEKLIELKVATRVKGN
-280 KGDDNQSIYHKLPFD
+280 KGIYADFAYD
-295 AQMLYPSRIDAEI
+295 AQLLYPYRLDA
-308 LQIERAIDIEGDPD
+308 AIQEWKQVDDAIGDQLK
-322 LLQAREALKDLRDST
+322 LLKQQLLP
-337 LKNVWQRIGQPY
+337 VWKEYGEPY

-362 GELLDKATSLDE
+362 GELLDKATSLQE

-389 ADTMRIYN
+389 PDTMRAYS

-426 DFNNRLLDVS
+426 DFKARLLDVS
-436 ASLGVDKSPTL
+436 NDLGVDKSPTL

-468 QAEKYAKGD
+468 QAEKHAKGD

-486 RNALSLLLSVRSGT
+486 RNALSLLLSVRSGN
-500 DIQVRY
+500 DVHVRY
-506 QWDDRPSLE
+506 QWDDNTSLE
-515 TFQQWIKMYVDKA
+515 AFQKWIKMYVNKD

-539 IHLRTDLIARH
+539 IHLSTYLIAKDQGD
-550 EPELRKGIRSAE
+550 LRQGIRSAE
-562 LKRMLEQARTATGEK
+562 LKRMLKQARTATGNN
-577 IATETIEQLQERG
+577 IDGETIQQLKYRG
-590 TAIGLD
+590 VDIGLD

>member
-1 MNQYLVVLSIGPVQ
+1 
-15 SMIAAARRS
+15 MIAAARRS

-42 KSLNEQGA
+42 KSLKEQGA

-75 QVVIGANNTDELIR
+75 QVIIEANNTDELIQ

-97 TQARFLYEA
+97 TEARFLHEV
-106 DAAIKQL
+106 DASFKQL
-113 DHAKDDIRQEV
+113 GHATDDIRQDV
-124 WDTQKTNYLEIQAA
+124 WNAQKNNYLEIQSA

-145 DHDGYKQAIQKASG
+145 KNDGYKHAIQQASSS
-159 ALAARKA
+159 LAARKA
-166 TRDFVP
+166 TRDFSP
-172 AATDPYDMTRMLPK
+172 AATDPYDTTRMLPK

-191 AYETILNKP
+191 AYETILNKS
-200 HNKLKT
+200 HTKLKT
-206 KTRTKLSLSD
+206 KTQTKLSLSD
-216 SEQLDCLGTIKR
+216 SEQLDCLGAIKR
-228 LGFADTV
+228 LGFDDKA

-240 FTRVTAHAWIDRLT
+240 FTRVTAHAWV
-254 DDELRDIN
+254 E
-262 TAYAKLV
+262 KLV
-269 KHGVATNVKGN
+269 ADGINLDPIKSIYDALIQLEVATRVKGN
-280 KGDDNQSIYHKLPFD
+280 KGIYADFAYD
-295 AQMLYPSRIDAEI
+295 AQFLYPYRLDA
-308 LQIERAIDIEGDPD
+308 AIKEWNQVDDAIGDQLK
-322 LLQAREALKDLRDST
+322 LLKQQLLPIWKQYGE
-337 LKNVWQRIGQPY
+337 PY

-389 ADTMRIYN
+389 ADTMRAYS

-412 PLDQAYDCSKRLSD
+412 PLDRAYDCSKRLSD
-426 DFNNRLLDVS
+426 DFKDRLLDVS
-436 ASLGVDKSPTL
+436 KSLGVDKSPTL

-456 MTPMSVIRDLAN
+456 TTPMSVIRDLAN
-468 QAEKYAKGD
+468 QAEKHAKGD
-477 HIKDDISKR
+477 HIKDHIGQR
-486 RNALSLLLSVRSGT
+486 RNALSLLLSVRSGN
-500 DIQVRY
+500 DVHVRY
-506 QWDDRPSLE
+506 QWDDE
-515 TFQQWIKMYVDKA
+515 TGLAAFQKWILMYVNKD

-539 IHLRTDLIARH
+539 IHLTTYLIAKDQAD
-550 EPELRKGIRSAE
+550 LRKGIRAAE
-562 LKRMLEQARTATGEK
+562 LKRMLTQARTTTGNA
-577 IATETIEQLQERG
+577 IDAETIQQLKYRG
-590 TAIGLD
+590 VDIGLD

>member
-1 MNQYLVVLSIGPVQ
+1 MNQYLVMLSIGPVQ

-50 NLIFPYVDNAS
+50 NLVFPYVDNTS

-75 QVVIGANNTDELIR
+75 QVVIEANDTDELVQ

-106 DAAIKQL
+106 DTSFKQL
-113 DHAKDDIRQEV
+113 SHAKDDVRKEI

-138 WAKIDTS
+138 WAKINTS
-145 DHDGYKQAIQKASG
+145 DHDGYKQAIQKASS

-166 TRDFVP
+166 TRDFVS
-172 AATDPYDMTRMLPK
+172 AATDPYYMTRMLPK

-200 HNKLKT
+200 QNKLKPT
-206 KTRTKLSLSD
+206 TRTELSLSD
-216 SEQLDCLGTIKR
+216 SEQLDCLGAIKR
-228 LGFADTV
+228 LGFDDKA

-240 FTRVTAHAWIDRLT
+240 FTRVTAHAWI
-254 DDELRDIN
+254 
-262 TAYAKLV
+262 AKLV
-269 KHGVATNVKGN
+269 ADGTDLNPIKIIYDELIRLGVATRVKGN
-280 KGDDNQSIYHKLPFD
+280 KGIYADFAYD
-295 AQMLYPSRIDAEI
+295 AQLLYPYRIDA
-308 LQIERAIDIEGDPD
+308 AIQEWKQVDDAIGDQLK
-322 LLQAREALKDLRDST
+322 LLKQQLLPIWKEH
-337 LKNVWQRIGQPY
+337 GEPY

-362 GELLDKATSLDE
+362 GELLDRATSLGE

-426 DFNNRLLDVS
+426 DFKNRLLDIS
-436 ASLGVDKSPTL
+436 SSLGVDKSPTL

-477 HIKDDISKR
+477 HIKDDINKR

-506 QWDDRPSLE
+506 QWDDKLSLE
-515 TFQQWIKMYVDKA
+515 TFQKWISMYVNKA

-550 EPELRKGIRSAE
+550 DSELRQGIRSAE
-562 LKRMLEQARTATGEK
+562 LKRMLGQARTAKGEK
-577 IATETIEQLQERG
+577 IASETIEQLQERG

>member
-1 MNQYLVVLSIGPVQ
+1 MNQYLVMLSIGPVQ

-42 KSLNEQGA
+42 KSLKEQDA
-50 NLIFPYVDNAS
+50 TLIFPYVENPS
-61 LLQMNSDFSVGNKL
+61 LLEMNSEFSVGNKL
-75 QVVIGANNTDELIR
+75 QVVIEANSTDELVQ

-97 TQARFLYEA
+97 TQARFLHEA
-106 DAAIKQL
+106 DAALKQL
-113 DHAKDDIRQEV
+113 DHARDDIRQNI
-124 WDTQKTNYLEIQAA
+124 WDKQKTNYLEIQAA

-145 DHDGYKQAIQKASG
+145 DSDGYKHAIQKASS

-166 TRDFVP
+166 TRDFPP
-172 AATDPYDMTRMLPK
+172 AATDPYDATRMLPK

-191 AYETILNKP
+191 AYETILNNS

-206 KTRTKLSLSD
+206 ETRTKLSLSD

-240 FTRVTAHAWIDRLT
+240 FTRVTAHAWIQESLSQH
-254 DDELRDIN
+254 ENYEQVKAI
-262 TAYAKLV
+262 YSELV
-269 KHGVATNVKGN
+269 KLGAATRVRGN
-280 KGDDNQSIYHKLPFD
+280 IDSSTARSIYADFAYD
-295 AQMLYPSRIDAEI
+295 AQLLYPYRLDA
-308 LQIERAIDIEGDPD
+308 AIQEWKQVDDAIGDQLK
-322 LLQAREALKDLRDST
+322 LLKHQLLP
-337 LKNVWQRIGQPY
+337 VWKEYGEPY

-362 GELLDKATSLDE
+362 GELLDKATSLQE

-389 ADTMRIYN
+389 PDTMRAYS

-426 DFNNRLLDVS
+426 DFKARLLDVS
-436 ASLGVDKSPTL
+436 KSLGVDKSPTL

-468 QAEKYAKGD
+468 QAEKHAKGD

-486 RNALSLLLSVRSGT
+486 RNALSLLLSVRSGN
-500 DIQVRY
+500 DVHVRY
-506 QWDDRPSLE
+506 QWDDAASLE
-515 TFQQWIKMYVDKA
+515 AFQKWIKMYVNKD

-539 IHLRTDLIARH
+539 IHLSTYLIAKDQDD
-550 EPELRKGIRSAE
+550 LRQGIRSAE
-562 LKRMLEQARTATGEK
+562 LKRMLKQARTATGNNIEG
-577 IATETIEQLQERG
+577 ETIKQLKYRG
-590 TAIGLD
+590 VDIGLD

>member
-1 MNQYLVVLSIGPVQ
+1 MNQYLVMLSIGPVQ

-42 KSLNEQGA
+42 KSLKEQDA
-50 NLIFPYVDNAS
+50 TLIFPYVENPS
-61 LLQMNSDFSVGNKL
+61 LLEMNSEFSVGNKL
-75 QVVIGANNTDELIR
+75 QVVIEANSTDELIR

-113 DHAKDDIRQEV
+113 DHATDDIRQKV
-124 WDTQKTNYLEIQAA
+124 WDAQKTNYLEIQAA

-145 DHDGYKQAIQKASG
+145 NNDGYKQAIQKASS

-166 TRDFVP
+166 TRDFPP
-172 AATDPYDMTRMLPK
+172 AATDPYDATRMLPK

-228 LGFADTV
+228 LGFADIV

-240 FTRVTAHAWIDRLT
+240 FTRITADAWI
-254 DDELRDIN
+254 E
-262 TAYAKLV
+262 KLV
-269 KHGVATNVKGN
+269 EEDIDLNTVKSIYEKLIELKVATRVKGN
-280 KGDDNQSIYHKLPFD
+280 KGIYADFAYD
-295 AQMLYPSRIDAEI
+295 AQLLYPYRLDA
-308 LQIERAIDIEGDPD
+308 AIQEWKQVDDAIGDQLK
-322 LLQAREALKDLRDST
+322 LLKQELIPLWREY
-337 LKNVWQRIGQPY
+337 GQPY

-362 GELLDKATSLDE
+362 GELLDKATSLQE

-389 ADTMRIYN
+389 PDTMRAYS

-426 DFNNRLLDVS
+426 DFKARLLDVS
-436 ASLGVDKSPTL
+436 NDLGVDKSPTL

-468 QAEKYAKGD
+468 QAEKHAKGD

-486 RNALSLLLSVRSGT
+486 RNALSLLLSVRSGN
-500 DIQVRY
+500 DVHVRY
-506 QWDDRPSLE
+506 QWDDNTSLE
-515 TFQQWIKMYVDKA
+515 AFQKWIKMYVNKD

-539 IHLRTDLIARH
+539 IHLSTYLIAKDQGN
-550 EPELRKGIRSAE
+550 LRQGIRSAE
-562 LKRMLEQARTATGEK
+562 LKRMLKQARTATGNN
-577 IATETIEQLQERG
+577 IDGETIQQLKYRG
-590 TAIGLD
+590 VDIGLD

>member
-1 MNQYLVVLSIGPVQ
+1 MNQYLVMLSIGPVQ

-42 KSLNEQGA
+42 KSLKEQGA

-75 QVVIGANNTDELIR
+75 QVIIKANNTDELIQ

-97 TQARFLYEA
+97 TQARFLHEV
-106 DAAIKQL
+106 DASFKQL
-113 DHAKDDIRQEV
+113 SHATDDIRQDV
-124 WDTQKTNYLEIQAA
+124 WNAQKNNYLEIQSA

-145 DHDGYKQAIQKASG
+145 KNNGYKHAIQKASS

-166 TRDFVP
+166 TRDFSP
-172 AATDPYDMTRMLPK
+172 AATDPYDATRMLPK

-191 AYETILNKP
+191 AYETILNKS

-206 KTRTKLSLSD
+206 KTQTKLSLSD
-216 SEQLDCLGTIKR
+216 SEQLDCLGAIKR
-228 LGFADTV
+228 LGFDDKA

-240 FTRVTAHAWIDRLT
+240 FTRVTAHAWI
-254 DDELRDIN
+254 E
-262 TAYAKLV
+262 KLV
-269 KHGVATNVKGN
+269 ADGINLDPIKSIYDALIQLEVATRVRGN
-280 KGDDNQSIYHKLPFD
+280 KGIYADFAYDSQFLYSYRLDAAIKEWNQVDDAIGDQLKLLK
-295 AQMLYPSRIDAEI
+295 Q
-308 LQIERAIDIEGDPD
+308 Q
-322 LLQAREALKDLRDST
+322 LLPIWKQYGE
-337 LKNVWQRIGQPY
+337 PY

-389 ADTMRIYN
+389 ADTMRVYS

-412 PLDQAYDCSKRLSD
+412 PLDRAYDCSKRLSD
-426 DFNNRLLDVS
+426 DFRDRLLDVS
-436 ASLGVDKSPTL
+436 KSLGVDQSPTL

-456 MTPMSVIRDLAN
+456 TTPMSVIRDLAN
-468 QAEKYAKGD
+468 QAEKHAKGD

-486 RNALSLLLSVRSGT
+486 RNALSLLLSVRSGN
-500 DIQVRY
+500 DVHVRY
-506 QWDDRPSLE
+506 QWDDKTGLAA
-515 TFQQWIKMYVDKA
+515 FQKWILMYVNKD

-539 IHLRTDLIARH
+539 IHLTTYLIAKDQAD
-550 EPELRKGIRSAE
+550 LRKGILAAE
-562 LKRMLEQARTATGEK
+562 LKRMLTQARTTTGN
-577 IATETIEQLQERG
+577 AVDAETIQQLKYRG
-590 TAIGLD
+590 VDIGLD

>member
-1 MNQYLVVLSIGPVQ
+1 MNQYLVMLSIGPVQ

-42 KSLNEQGA
+42 KSLKEQGA

-75 QVVIGANNTDELIR
+75 QVVIEANNIDELVQ

-97 TQARFLYEA
+97 TQDRFLHEA
-106 DAAIKQL
+106 EASFKQL
-113 DHAKDDIRQEV
+113 SHATDDIRQEV
-124 WDTQKTNYLEIQAA
+124 WDTQKANYLEIQAA
-138 WAKIDTS
+138 WAKIDNS
-145 DHDGYKQAIQKASG
+145 DHDGYKQAIQKASS

-166 TRDFVP
+166 TRDFLP
-172 AATDPYDMTRMLPK
+172 AATDPYDTTRMTPK

-191 AYETILNKP
+191 AYETILNKRQ
-200 HNKLKT
+200 NKLKPT
-206 KTRTKLSLSD
+206 TRTKLSLSD
-216 SEQLDCLGTIKR
+216 SEQLDCLGAIKR
-228 LGFADTV
+228 LGFDDKA

-240 FTRVTAHAWIDRLT
+240 FTRVTAHAWIEKLVADGIDLKPIKSIY
-254 DDELRDIN
+254 DELI
-262 TAYAKLV
+262 KL
-269 KHGVATNVKGN
+269 GVATRVRGN
-280 KGDDNQSIYHKLPFD
+280 KGIYADFAYDGQL
-295 AQMLYPSRIDAEI
+295 LYPYRVDA
-308 LQIERAIDIEGDPD
+308 AIQEWNQVDDAIGDQLK
-322 LLQAREALKDLRDST
+322 LLKQQLLPIWKEY
-337 LKNVWQRIGQPY
+337 GEPY

-362 GELLDKATSLDE
+362 GELLDKATSLGE

-389 ADTMRIYN
+389 ANTMRTYN

-426 DFNNRLLDVS
+426 DFKNRLLDVS
-436 ASLGVDKSPTL
+436 ASLGVDQSPTL

-506 QWDDRPSLE
+506 QWDDKPSLE
-515 TFQQWIKMYVDKA
+515 TFQQWISMYVNKA

-562 LKRMLEQARTATGEK
+562 LKRMLEQARTATAEK
-577 IATETIEQLQERG
+577 IASETIYQLQERG
-590 TAIGLD
+590 TAIGLE

>member
-1 MNQYLVVLSIGPVQ
+1 MNQYLVMLSIGPVQ

-42 KSLNEQGA
+42 KSLKEQDA
-50 NLIFPYVDNAS
+50 TLIFPYVTDNI
-61 LLQMNSDFSVGNKL
+61 LLNANSDFSVGNKL
-75 QVVIGANNTDELIR
+75 QVIIEADNTDDVIR
-89 IINQAKKA
+89 IINNAKQA
-97 TQARFLYEA
+97 TQARFVHEA
-106 DAAIKQL
+106 EASLRQL
-113 DHAKDDIRQEV
+113 NHVADDIRQGV
-124 WDTQKTNYLEIQAA
+124 WSDQKASYLEIQAA
-138 WAKIDTS
+138 WAKINTS
-145 DHDGYKQAIQKASG
+145 QDDGYKLAIGKAAS

-166 TRDFVP
+166 TRDFCA
-172 AATDPYDMTRMLPK
+172 AATDPYDPTRMLPK

-191 AYETILNKP
+191 AYETVINKP
-200 HNKLKT
+200 HHELKSQ
-206 KTRTKLSLSD
+206 TRRKLSLSD
-216 SEQLDCLGTIKR
+216 SEQLDCLGVIKR
-228 LGFADTV
+228 LGFDDKV

-240 FTRVTAHAWIDRLT
+240 FTRVTADAWIRKIV
-254 DDELRDIN
+254 DESLDLSTIKEI
-262 TAYAKLV
+262 YEQLIELK
-269 KHGVATNVKGN
+269 VATRVRGN
-280 KGDDNQSIYHKLPFD
+280 KGIYKDFAYD
-295 AQMLYPSRIDAEI
+295 AQFLYQYRLDAEI
-308 LQIERAIDIEGDPD
+308 QKWKKIDDAIGDQLK
-322 LLQAREALKDLRDST
+322 LLKQALIPIWKKYGE
-337 LKNVWQRIGQPY
+337 PY

-374 HQKITK
+374 HQQITK

-389 ADTMRIYN
+389 ADTMRHYR

-426 DFNNRLLDVS
+426 DFKARLLDVS
-436 ASLGVDKSPTL
+436 NELDVEQPPTL

-486 RNALSLLLSVRSGT
+486 RNALSLLLSVRSGN
-500 DIQVRY
+500 DVHVRY
-506 QWDDRPSLE
+506 QWDDNTSLE
-515 TFQQWIKMYVDKA
+515 AFQKWIRMYVNKD

-539 IHLRTDLIARH
+539 IHLSTYLIAKNQDN
-550 EPELRKGIRSAE
+550 LRQAIRSAE
-562 LKRMLEQARTATGEK
+562 LKRMLKQARTTTGNK
-577 IATETIEQLQERG
+577 IETETIKQLQLRG
-590 TAIGLD
+590 DDIGLD

-610 KTQQE
+610 KTQQD

>member
-1 MNQYLVVLSIGPVQ
+1 MNQYLVMLSIGPVQ

-50 NLIFPYVDNAS
+50 NLVFPYIDNAS

-75 QVVIGANNTDELIR
+75 QVVIEANNADELVQ

-97 TQARFLYEA
+97 TQARFLHEA
-106 DAAIKQL
+106 DASFKL
-113 DHAKDDIRQEV
+113 LNHAKDDIRQEV
-124 WDTQKTNYLEIQAA
+124 WDTQKTNYLEIQSA
-138 WAKIDTS
+138 WAIIDTVA
-145 DHDGYKQAIQKASG
+145 DDGYKQAIQKASS

-200 HNKLKT
+200 QNKLKRT
-206 KTRTKLSLSD
+206 TRTKLSLSD
-216 SEQLDCLGTIKR
+216 SEQLDCLGAIKR
-228 LGFADTV
+228 LGFDDKA

-240 FTRVTAHAWIDRLT
+240 FTRVTAHAWI
-254 DDELRDIN
+254 E
-262 TAYAKLV
+262 KLV
-269 KHGVATNVKGN
+269 EEDTDLSTVKSIYEKLFELKVATRVKGN
-280 KGDDNQSIYHKLPFD
+280 KGIYADFAYD
-295 AQMLYPSRIDAEI
+295 AQLLYPYRIDA
-308 LQIERAIDIEGDPD
+308 AIQEWKQVDDAIGDQLK
-322 LLQAREALKDLRDST
+322 LLKQQLLPIWKEH
-337 LKNVWQRIGQPY
+337 GEPY

-362 GELLDKATSLDE
+362 GELLDKATSLGE

-389 ADTMRIYN
+389 ADTMRTYN

-426 DFNNRLLDVS
+426 DFKNRLLDVS

-506 QWDDRPSLE
+506 QWDDKPSLE
-515 TFQQWIKMYVDKA
+515 TFQQWISMYVDKD

-550 EPELRKGIRSAE
+550 ESELRQGIRSAE
-562 LKRMLEQARTATGEK
+562 LKRMLKQARTATGEK
-577 IATETIEQLQERG
+577 IASETIEELQERG

>member
-1 MNQYLVVLSIGPVQ
+1 MNQYLVMLSIGPVQ

-42 KSLNEQGA
+42 KSLKEQDA
-50 NLIFPYVDNAS
+50 TLIFPYVENPS
-61 LLQMNSDFSVGNKL
+61 LLEMNSEFSVGNKL
-75 QVVIGANNTDELIR
+75 QVVIEANSTDELIR
-89 IINQAKKA
+89 IINQAKKT

-113 DHAKDDIRQEV
+113 DHATDDIRQKV
-124 WDTQKTNYLEIQAA
+124 WDAQKTNYLEIQAA

-145 DHDGYKQAIQKASG
+145 NNDGYKQAIQKASS

-166 TRDFVP
+166 TRDFPP
-172 AATDPYDMTRMLPK
+172 AATDPYDATRMLPK

-191 AYETILNKP
+191 AYETILNQP

-228 LGFADTV
+228 LGFADIV

-240 FTRVTAHAWIDRLT
+240 FTRITADAWI
-254 DDELRDIN
+254 E
-262 TAYAKLV
+262 KLV
-269 KHGVATNVKGN
+269 EEDIDLNTVKSIYEKLIELKVATRVKGN
-280 KGDDNQSIYHKLPFD
+280 KGIYADFAYD
-295 AQMLYPSRIDAEI
+295 AQLLYPYRLDA
-308 LQIERAIDIEGDPD
+308 AIQEWKQVDDAIGDQLK
-322 LLQAREALKDLRDST
+322 LLKQELIPLWREY
-337 LKNVWQRIGQPY
+337 GQPY

-362 GELLDKATSLDE
+362 GELLDKATSLQE

-389 ADTMRIYN
+389 PDTMRAYS

-426 DFNNRLLDVS
+426 DFKARLLDVS
-436 ASLGVDKSPTL
+436 NDLGVDKSPTL

-468 QAEKYAKGD
+468 QAEKHAKGD

-486 RNALSLLLSVRSGT
+486 RNALSLLLSVRSGN
-500 DIQVRY
+500 DVHVRY
-506 QWDDRPSLE
+506 QWDDNTSLE
-515 TFQQWIKMYVDKA
+515 AFQKWIKMYVNKD

-539 IHLRTDLIARH
+539 IHLSTYLIAKDQGD
-550 EPELRKGIRSAE
+550 LRQGIRSAE
-562 LKRMLEQARTATGEK
+562 LKRMLKQARTATGNH
-577 IATETIEQLQERG
+577 IDGETIQQLKYRG
-590 TAIGLD
+590 VDIGLD

>member
-1 MNQYLVVLSIGPVQ
+1 MNQYLVMLSIGPVQ

-50 NLIFPYVDNAS
+50 NLIFPYVDNTS

-75 QVVIGANNTDELIR
+75 QVVIEANDTDELVQ

-106 DAAIKQL
+106 DTSFKQL
-113 DHAKDDIRQEV
+113 SHAKDDVRKEI

-138 WAKIDTS
+138 WAKINAS
-145 DHDGYKQAIQKASG
+145 DHDGYKQAIQKASS

-200 HNKLKT
+200 QNKLKPT
-206 KTRTKLSLSD
+206 TRTELSLSD
-216 SEQLDCLGTIKR
+216 SEQLDCLAAIKR
-228 LGFADTV
+228 LGFDDKA

-240 FTRVTAHAWIDRLT
+240 FTRVTAHAWIEKLVADDT
-254 DDELRDIN
+254 DLNPIKIIYDELIR
-262 TAYAKLV
+262 L
-269 KHGVATNVKGN
+269 GVATRVKGN
-280 KGDDNQSIYHKLPFD
+280 KGIYTDFAYD
-295 AQMLYPSRIDAEI
+295 AQLLYPYRIDA
-308 LQIERAIDIEGDPD
+308 AIQEWKQVDDAIGDQLK
-322 LLQAREALKDLRDST
+322 LLKQQLLPIWKEH
-337 LKNVWQRIGQPY
+337 GEPY

-362 GELLDKATSLDE
+362 GELLDRATSLGE

-426 DFNNRLLDVS
+426 DFKNRLLDIS
-436 ASLGVDKSPTL
+436 SSLGVDKSPTL

-477 HIKDDISKR
+477 HIKDDINKR

-506 QWDDRPSLE
+506 QWNDKLSLE
-515 TFQQWIKMYVDKA
+515 TFQKWISMYVNKA

-550 EPELRKGIRSAE
+550 DSELRQGIRSAE
-562 LKRMLEQARTATGEK
+562 LKRMLGQARTAKGEK
-577 IATETIEQLQERG
+577 IASETIEQLQERG

>member
-1 MNQYLVVLSIGPVQ
+1 MNQYLVMLSIGPVQ

-42 KSLNEQGA
+42 KSLKEQDA
-50 NLIFPYVDNAS
+50 TLIFPYVENPS
-61 LLQMNSDFSVGNKL
+61 LLEMNSEFSVGNKL
-75 QVVIGANNTDELIR
+75 QVVIEANSTDELIR

-113 DHAKDDIRQEV
+113 DHATDDIRQEV
-124 WDTQKTNYLEIQAA
+124 WDAQKTNYLEIQAA

-145 DHDGYKQAIQKASG
+145 DNDGYKKAIQKASS

-166 TRDFVP
+166 TRDFPP
-172 AATDPYDMTRMLPK
+172 AATDPYDATRMLPK

-228 LGFADTV
+228 LGFADIV

-240 FTRVTAHAWIDRLT
+240 FTRITADAWI
-254 DDELRDIN
+254 E
-262 TAYAKLV
+262 KLV
-269 KHGVATNVKGN
+269 EEDIDLNTVKSIYEKLIELKVATRVKGN
-280 KGDDNQSIYHKLPFD
+280 KGIYADFAYD
-295 AQMLYPSRIDAEI
+295 AQLLYPYRLDA
-308 LQIERAIDIEGDPD
+308 AIQEWKQVDDAIGDQLK
-322 LLQAREALKDLRDST
+322 LLKQQLLSVWREY
-337 LKNVWQRIGQPY
+337 GEPY

-362 GELLDKATSLDE
+362 GELLDKATSLQE

-389 ADTMRIYN
+389 PDTMRAYS

-412 PLDQAYDCSKRLSD
+412 PLDQAYNCSKRLSD
-426 DFNNRLLDVS
+426 DFKARLLDVS
-436 ASLGVDKSPTL
+436 NDLGVDKSPTL

-468 QAEKYAKGD
+468 QAEKHAKGD

-486 RNALSLLLSVRSGT
+486 RNALSLLLSVRSGN
-500 DIQVRY
+500 DVHVRY
-506 QWDDRPSLE
+506 QWDDNTSLE
-515 TFQQWIKMYVDKA
+515 AFQKWIKMYVNKD

-539 IHLRTDLIARH
+539 IHLSTYLIAKDQDD
-550 EPELRKGIRSAE
+550 LRQGIRSAE
-562 LKRMLEQARTATGEK
+562 LKRMLKQARTATGNN
-577 IATETIEQLQERG
+577 IDGETIQQLKYRG
-590 TAIGLD
+590 VDIGLD